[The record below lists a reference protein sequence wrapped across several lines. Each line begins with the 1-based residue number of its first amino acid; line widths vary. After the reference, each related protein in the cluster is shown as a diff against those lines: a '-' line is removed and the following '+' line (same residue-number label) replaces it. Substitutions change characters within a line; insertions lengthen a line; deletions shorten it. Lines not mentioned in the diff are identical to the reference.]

1 MKLVANLKGKNDEN
15 ERMPVP
21 NKGIYTMPG
30 KVLKIKDI

>member
-21 NKGIYTMPG
+21 NNAYKSLGNRW
-30 KVLKIKDI
+30 LN